1 MALLPIITPIVIK
14 LVITIVFILLN
25 AILLREIV
33 TIFKVRDTSM
43 STATAIAV
51 WIGGLLFIFSFISE
65 IKYIGWIS
73 ALLLVFFIYFIKW
86 YYDEPWKET
95 ILIWEMWM
103 SVLIYLALFMIAF
116 ATQHISLL
124 FWALI
129 PLAANIAFILFM
141 KFYKNQLVAHIL
153 SVIIGF
159 LVINVASYFLLKGF
173 FPI

>member
-1 MALLPIITPIVIK
+1 MALTPLITMIIIK
-14 LVITIVFILLN
+14 LAITLVFIFLN

-33 TIFKVRDTSM
+33 TIFKVKDTSM
-43 STATAIAV
+43 GTATAIAV

-73 ALLLVFFIYFIKW
+73 ALLLFFFIYFIKW

-103 SVLIYLALFMIAF
+103 SILIYLALFMIAF
-116 ATQHISLL
+116 ATNHIPLL
-124 FWALI
+124 LWALI
-129 PLAANIAFILFM
+129 PLAANVAFILFM
-141 KFYKNQLVAHIL
+141 KFYKNELITHIL

-159 LVINVASYFLLKGF
+159 LVINVVSYFLLKAF